1 MRPVRLE
8 LEGFTSF
15 RRKVEL
21 DFSGLDLFAIT
32 GSTGAGKT
40 SLIDSILFALYGRT
54 PRIGRGATDLISQG
68 AAETKVLLE
77 FRAGEH
83 LYRAFRYVKRKGAT
97 KQRLDQKIG
106 EDWEPLA
113 DKSAAMEA
121 KLHELLGLD
130 FDGFTKT
137 VVLPQGEFDRFL
149 RGEASKRR
157 EILIELLGLDI
168 YKQMM
173 KAANESASRKSERA
187 KLIEDQWKS
196 TLADL
201 SEERIAE
208 LESQSAAEQSRLAS
222 LQAELDRINAV
233 YPLQARLRELKTL
246 FAQREQLQG
255 QLAPIASRKQKAA
268 EMFEAAEA
276 AMAGVEEVLEAARVK
291 AQELENADGSPDL
304 LRNKAAEIRKA
315 IAKKGELARSREMLA
330 QFVQEYQKL
339 QEQLKIA
346 YDAAQQAEDAYL
358 QAIQDG
364 AANQLREHLHAG
376 EECPVCEQVVLLVP
390 APKGGSGIDDARAAR
405 ESAKKAHEKL
415 QAQANATFTK
425 VKQLETQIKASEGLL
440 ADTSESPETFEAK
453 AQAVEAARSAA
464 RKAEA
469 DVATNRKSLDQAR
482 AALTQADTDLQL
494 LSQRIESVAGQLQQ
508 GDTVEAIETQLGEY
522 AGRDLDAERR
532 RVTSELQSGQRRVAQ
547 LEAAIEQARKRLAEW
562 EERRVEIKE
571 LNAQAETARKL
582 GLHLREDRFQTFVLG
597 QTLKRLAAQG
607 TRQLKHLSS
616 NRYSFATDGDE
627 FLVVDH
633 WNADEKRSVNT
644 LSGGE
649 SFLASLSLALALSKS
664 LPDFSVNRDSIRLDS
679 LFLDEGFSTLDTETM
694 QIVLDA
700 IELLQ
705 ADGRMIGVV
714 SHIPELAER
723 LPARIEVSKSPGG
736 SAIAVK

>member
-21 DFSGLDLFAIT
+21 DFTGLDLFAIT

-54 PRIGRGATDLISQG
+54 PRISRGVADLISQG

-77 FRAGEH
+77 FRAGDR
-83 LYRAFRYVKRKGAT
+83 LYRAFRYVKRKGAA

-106 EDWEPLA
+106 EDWEQLA
-113 DKSAAMEA
+113 DRSAAMDA
-121 KLHELLGLD
+121 KIAELLGLD

-187 KLIEDQWKS
+187 KLIEDQWRS
-196 TLADL
+196 SLADL
-201 SEERIAE
+201 TEERIAE
-208 LESQSAAEQSRLAS
+208 LESQTAAEQSRLAV
-222 LQAELDRINAV
+222 LQQELDRINAV
-233 YPLQARLRELKTL
+233 YPLQVRLRELKSL
-246 FAQREQLQG
+246 FAQRDQLQG
-255 QLAPIASRKQKAA
+255 QLSPLETRKQKAA
-268 EMFEAAEA
+268 EMFQVAEA
-276 AMAGVEEVLEAARVK
+276 AFIVVEAELDAARTK
-291 AQELENADGSPDL
+291 AAELENADGSPDL

-315 IAKKGELARSREMLA
+315 IAKKAELAKSRELLT
-330 QFVQEYQKL
+330 QFVQDYQKL
-339 QEQLKIA
+339 QDQLKA
-346 YDAAQQAEDAYL
+346 AEAAAQQADDAYT

-376 EECPVCEQVVLLVP
+376 DECPVCEQVVLLVP
-390 APKGGSGIDDARAAR
+390 APKGGSGIEDARVAR
-405 ESAKKAHEKL
+405 ESAKSAHAKL
-415 QAQANATFTK
+415 NTQANATFTK

-453 AQAVEAARSAA
+453 AQAVEAARMAA
-464 RKAEA
+464 RKSETE
-469 DVATNRKSLDQAR
+469 VAANRKVLDQAR
-482 AALTQADTDLQL
+482 AALTQADTDLRLLAQRLESIASQL
-494 LSQRIESVAGQLQQ
+494 TGVESV
-508 GDTVEAIETQLGEY
+508 ESIENQLGEY
-522 AGRDLDAERR
+522 GGRDLDAERR
-532 RVTSELQSGQRRVAQ
+532 RVSSEQQSGQRCVAQ
-547 LEAAIEQARKRLAEW
+547 LEAAVEQARKRLAEW
-562 EERRVEIKE
+562 EDRRLEIKD
-571 LNAQAETARKL
+571 LNTQAETARKL
-582 GLHLREDRFQTFVLG
+582 GIHLREDRFQTFVLG
-597 QTLKRLAAQG
+597 QTLKRLAAEG

-616 NRYSFATDGDE
+616 GRYSFSTDNDE

-736 SAIAVK
+736 STIAVK